1 MATNQEMAH
10 KFFYSD
16 FNEYNYPAYKNC
28 GYDRNVFI
36 SYATAIAKVVE
47 DKHGETICLLSA
59 VTYSNSTHKHI
70 NYLRWACPFHILYV
84 PTDYGYRDIDLHN
97 TVYLLFRNLACYKNS
112 KLTQKAN
119 RENFTENYIQL
130 ENLLEHFEIE
140 LTNEQKAL
148 LPEYK
153 ALYDTLQ
160 NSDAVKLLK
169 AREMEKARAKARE
182 QKEKL
187 ALLLKEKTLGELAH
201 SAYSPSSILTYEE
214 KEQIRQVINPIR
226 DLSFVWLEG
235 DQYKTSQGI
244 KIDKREGDLL
254 LKLYKHNKLT
264 HGYKI
269 SIYTVLSV
277 GADFVKI
284 GCHKIPARNLQEL
297 AQ

>member
-16 FNEYNYPAYKNC
+16 FNENNYPDYKNC
-28 GYDRNVFI
+28 GYRRNVFI
-36 SYATAIAKVVE
+36 SYRTAIAKVVE
-47 DKHGETICLLSA
+47 DKHGETICLLSS
-59 VTYSNSTHKHI
+59 VNYSRTTLKHL
-70 NYLRWACPFHILYV
+70 NYLRWACPFHVLYV
-84 PTDYGYRDIDLHN
+84 PTDYGCRDISISN
-97 TVYLLFRNLACYKNS
+97 TVYLLFRNLAHYKNS

-119 RENFTENYIQL
+119 RDSFTKNYIQL

-140 LTNEQKAL
+140 LNKEQKTL
-148 LPEYK
+148 LPEYTE
-153 ALYDTLQ
+153 LYDTLQ
-160 NSDAVKLLK
+160 NSDAVKKLK
-169 AREMEKARAKARE
+169 ALEMEKARAKAKE
-182 QKEKL
+182 QKQAL
-187 ALLLKEKTLGELAH
+187 ALLLKEKTLGELAYT
-201 SAYSPSSILTYEE
+201 AYASTLPYSE
-214 KEQIRQVINPIR
+214 KEKIRKIINPT
-226 DLSFVWLEG
+226 DELSFVWLEG

-277 GADFVKI
+277 GTDFVKI